1 MKKVLLAL
9 LLIVFVSTTSFSQE
23 LTWHT
28 DMNKASEIAMKEK
41 KPVLMFFTGSD
52 WCGWC
57 KKLQKEVFQTQDFE
71 VWAKDNVV
79 LMELDFPRRTPQ
91 EQSVKVQNYQL
102 QKIFKVRGY
111 PTVFFVNPE
120 KKPDGKMNLN
130 SLGKTGFVRGGAQQW
145 LSVANNIIK
154 K

>member
-1 MKKVLLAL
+1 MMRKLLVP
-9 LLIVFVSTTSFSQE
+9 LLIILACAFGFAQE
-23 LTWHT
+23 VTWHT
-28 DMNKASEIAMKEK
+28 DMKKASEIAIQER

-57 KKLQKEVFQTQDFE
+57 KRLQKEVFQTQDFE
-71 VWAKDNVV
+71 RWAKNNVV

-91 EQSVKVQNYQL
+91 DQSVKVQNYQL
-102 QKIFKVRGY
+102 QQIFKVSGY

-120 KKPDGKMNLN
+120 KKSDGRMNLN
-130 SLGKTGFVRGGAQQW
+130 SLGRTGYVRGGAQEW
-145 LSVANNIIK
+145 LAVANNFIK

>member
-1 MKKVLLAL
+1 MKKILFTFLLVIGAYN
-9 LLIVFVSTTSFSQE
+9 FSTAQE
-23 LTWHT
+23 AVWHT
-28 DMNKASEIAMKEK
+28 DMTKASEIAMNEN

-57 KKLQKEVFQTQDFE
+57 KRLQREVLLTKDFE
-71 VWAKDNVV
+71 AWAKDNVV

-102 QKIFKVRGY
+102 QKIFNVRGY
-111 PTVFFVNPE
+111 PKIFFVNPE

-130 SLGKTGFVRGGAQQW
+130 SLGSTGYVRGGTQEW
-145 LSVANNIIK
+145 LAVANNIIK

>member
-1 MKKVLLAL
+1 MNKFLLTILLA
-9 LLIVFVSTTSFSQE
+9 ISVSVIAVSQE
-23 LTWHT
+23 LVWHT
-28 DMNKASEIAMKEK
+28 DMTKASEKAIEEN

-57 KKLQKEVFQTQDFE
+57 KRLQSEVFQTSDFAT
-71 VWAKDNVV
+71 WAKENVV
-79 LMELDFPRRTPQ
+79 LMELDFPRRTQ
-91 EQSVKVQNYQL
+91 LDQTTKVQNYQL
-102 QKIFKVRGY
+102 QQIFKVTGY

-130 SLGKTGFVRGGAQQW
+130 SLGRTGYVRGGAQEW
-145 LSVANNIIK
+145 LAVANNFIK

>member
-1 MKKVLLAL
+1 MNRMLLAL
-9 LLIVFVSTTSFSQE
+9 LFIIFVSPISVAQE
-23 LTWHT
+23 LIWHT
-28 DMNKASEIAMKEK
+28 DMKKASEIAIKES

-71 VWAKDNVV
+71 AWAKDNVV
-79 LMELDFPRRTPQ
+79 LMELDFPRRMPQ
-91 EQSVKVQNYQL
+91 EQTVKVQNYQL
-102 QKIFKVRGY
+102 QQIFKVRGY

-130 SLGKTGFVRGGAQQW
+130 SLGKTGYVRGGAQEW
-145 LSVANNIIK
+145 LAVANNFIRK
-154 K
+154 

>member
-1 MKKVLLAL
+1 MKKTIFAFLLF
-9 LLIVFVSTTSFSQE
+9 IGTYSFSAAQE
-23 LTWHT
+23 AIWHT
-28 DMNKASEIAMKEK
+28 DMTKASEIAITEN

-57 KKLQKEVFQTQDFE
+57 KRLQREVLLTEDFE
-71 VWAKDNVV
+71 AWAKDNVV

-102 QKIFKVRGY
+102 QQIFKVTGY
-111 PTVFFVNPE
+111 PKIFFVNPE

-130 SLGKTGFVRGGAQQW
+130 SLGSTGYVRGGTQKW
-145 LSVANNIIK
+145 LAVANNIIK

>member
-1 MKKVLLAL
+1 MKKTIFGF
-9 LLIVFVSTTSFSQE
+9 LIFIGAYSFSNAQKAI
-23 LTWHT
+23 WHT
-28 DMNKASEIAMKEK
+28 DMTKASEIAINEN

-57 KKLQKEVFQTQDFE
+57 KRLQREVLLTEDFE
-71 VWAKDNVV
+71 AWAKDNVV
-79 LMELDFPRRTPQ
+79 LMELDFPRRAPQ

-102 QKIFKVRGY
+102 QQIFKVTGY
-111 PTVFFVNPE
+111 PKIFFVNPE

-130 SLGKTGFVRGGAQQW
+130 SLGSTGYVRGGTQKW
-145 LSVANNIIK
+145 LAVANNIIK